1 MNKMVKLAML
11 LVALTATFS
20 YSIDTRFGIR
30 VGYFITSM
38 DGDFPKKQGESIDNG
53 YGFSGGLII
62 MEENKSF
69 DGEINF
75 SQRKIWVPGLLE
87 SKQQDESAE
96 SVVVAYKFR
105 LLGRETPFYLLLGPQ
120 IDIPITELDEYQ
132 DAMESEEKGS
142 ALSGVRF
149 YVNLASGLGYI
160 IADKIGIDARCVIGF
175 SGGNIKKGRSFNQYG
190 AGISYLF

>member
-1 MNKMVKLAML
+1 MNKIKSIAAVVA
-11 LVALTATFS
+11 LVAAFS
-20 YSIDTRFGIR
+20 YSTDIRFGVR
-30 VGYFITSM
+30 AGYFITSM

-62 MEENKSF
+62 MEPDKSF

-75 SQRKIWVPGLLE
+75 SHRKIWTPGLLE
-87 SKQQDESAE
+87 SKQQYESAA
-96 SVVVAYKFR
+96 SVIVAYKFK
-105 LLGRETPFYLLLGPQ
+105 LLGKETPFYLLLGPQ
-120 IDIPITELDEYQ
+120 FDIPISQVDDFE

-142 ALSGVRF
+142 SLSGVKF
-149 YVNLASGLGYI
+149 YVSLASGLGYV
-160 IADKIGIDARCVIGF
+160 IADQIGIDARCVIGF